1 MFKIIKL
8 NNIGITE
15 IIKLDPPSLSLRERL
30 LLRTAGS
37 TSTPS
42 PLPAP
47 CPDDFSSELLKN
59 NAMVQSENFER
70 TLAGKGLT
78 NVLDLEKRSS
88 WTHKSKF
95 HIHTLPNEVSQF
107 MEQNNILTHIDNIKY
122 EPFSLL
128 KYEEGDFFLNHRDTN
143 MSNEIDGTHEYT
155 CLIFCPYGEDYQILE
170 GGELML
176 RHPDKLYEI
185 KFDPAVETRHY
196 RFVMVIFSIDMY
208 HEVLPIIKGTRYV
221 FKKPLFVKKTS
232 TKRVE
237 INEVD
242 VLCDGFHG
250 EGGDY

>member
-1 MFKIIKL
+1 MFKIIKFV
-8 NNIGITE
+8 
-15 IIKLDPPSLSLRERL
+15 PSSDVDFRSVNPNETYNCNLVELRKDKILEH
-30 LLRTAGS
+30 
-37 TSTPS
+37 
-42 PLPAP
+42 
-47 CPDDFSSELLKN
+47 
-59 NAMVQSENFER
+59 ENFER
-70 TLAGKGLT
+70 TFAGIGLT
-78 NVLDLEKRSS
+78 NILDLEKRSS

-107 MEQNNILTHIDNIKY
+107 MEQNNILTHINNIKY

-185 KFDPAVETRHY
+185 KFDPAVETRHG

-250 EGGDY
+250 GGGDY

>member
-30 LLRTAGS
+30 LLRTAGP

-88 WTHKSKF
+88 WTNKSKF

-107 MEQNNILTHIDNIKY
+107 MEQQIKLLPGITVLMTLRSVTVLILKV
-122 EPFSLL
+122 
-128 KYEEGDFFLNHRDTN
+128 
-143 MSNEIDGTHEYT
+143 
-155 CLIFCPYGEDYQILE
+155 Q
-170 GGELML
+170 
-176 RHPDKLYEI
+176 
-185 KFDPAVETRHY
+185 
-196 RFVMVIFSIDMY
+196 
-208 HEVLPIIKGTRYV
+208 
-221 FKKPLFVKKTS
+221 
-232 TKRVE
+232 
-237 INEVD
+237 
-242 VLCDGFHG
+242 
-250 EGGDY
+250 